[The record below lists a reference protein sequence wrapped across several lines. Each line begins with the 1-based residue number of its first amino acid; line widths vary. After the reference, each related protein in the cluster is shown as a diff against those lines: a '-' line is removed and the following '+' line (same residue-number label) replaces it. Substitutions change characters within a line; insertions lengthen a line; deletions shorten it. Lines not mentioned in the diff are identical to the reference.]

1 MQIAPVSLLP
11 SGKRFVIP
19 LLGGDKGV
27 GLFTKEMETYTTIH
41 SGCWCHTERPP
52 VFYDIVGQEVEV
64 WHIGKEPPMRIW

>member
-11 SGKRFVIP
+11 SAKRFAIP

-27 GLFTKEMETYTTIH
+27 GLFTNEIETYTTIQ
-41 SGCWCHTERPP
+41 SGSWCHTERPP
-52 VFYDIVGQEVEV
+52 DIVGQEVEV